1 MKTPAI
7 YIMANHQN
15 GTLYI
20 GVTSNL
26 QKRVYEHK
34 NAVIDGFSNKYNCKL
49 LVFYEVHS
57 TMESAIIREKQLKN
71 YSRKK
76 KLNLIEKVNSEW
88 KDLYEFII

>member
-1 MKTPAI
+1 
-7 YIMANHQN
+7 MANHQN

-88 KDLYEFII
+88 EDLYEFII

>member
-1 MKTPAI
+1 
-7 YIMANHQN
+7 MANHQN

-57 TMESAIIREKQLKN
+57 TMESAIIKEKQLKN